1 MGSMAFFMKIR
12 FYKSLKLYKGLKRM
26 FLLCMAAMLL
36 VCVPYTPVQAEVT
49 ISAPSAILVEAST
62 GQIIFEQNST
72 ERRSPAS
79 ITKIM
84 TILLIFDNLESG
96 KVALED
102 QVTVSTYASSMGGS
116 QVWLADGE
124 VQGLETLLKCIIV
137 ASANDASVAVAEH
150 IAGSEGAFVDMMN
163 AKAVELGMMDTHFTD
178 CCGLTDSDE
187 HYTTAR
193 DVALMSRE
201 LITKHP
207 DVFRYTQIWQ
217 EDFTHQTSR
226 GTSTFTLSSTNK
238 LLKQY
243 DWITG
248 LKTGSTSKAKYCIS
262 ATGRKN
268 DMDLIAVIMGAPD
281 PKTRF
286 ADAATLL
293 NYGYSVCQMYI
304 DKNTDMLPPMPV
316 KGGVEESVPLIYAG
330 EFKYLDT
337 EGQDLGQIEK
347 ELEIPEEAKAPVQE
361 RTEAGQMVYRLNGKV
376 IGSVPVLF
384 EATVEKAAYK
394 DYLIKILLEYLM

>member
-1 MGSMAFFMKIR
+1 MKI
-12 FYKSLKLYKGLKRM
+12 KLDASIKRI
-26 FLLCMAAMLL
+26 FLLCIAAVLL
-36 VCVPYTPVQAEVT
+36 VSLLPVPVRAEVT

-62 GQIIFEQNST
+62 GQVIYEQNAT

-96 KVALED
+96 KIALD
-102 QVTVSTYASSMGGS
+102 DKVTVSTYASSMGGS

-124 VQGLETLLKCIIV
+124 VQELETLLKCIVV

-163 AKAVELGMMDTHFTD
+163 AKAAELGMQDTHFTD

-217 EDFTHQTSR
+217 EDFTHQTSK
-226 GTSTFTLSSTNK
+226 GSSTFTLSSTNK

-304 DKNTDMLPPMPV
+304 DKNTDVLPLMPV
-316 KGGVEESVPLIYAG
+316 RGGVEENVPLIYAG

-337 EGQDLGQIEK
+337 EGRDLGQIEK
-347 ELEIPEEAKAPVQE
+347 QLEIPEEVKAPVQE
-361 RTEAGQMVYRLNGKV
+361 KTEAGQMVYRLNGKV

-384 EATVEKAAYK
+384 EISVEKAVYK
-394 DYLIKILLEYLM
+394 DYLIRVLLEYLM